1 MKSPR
6 VTLDQWLTFKTVV
19 DQGSYALAAEA
30 LNKSQSAISY
40 AINRLNK
47 QLPQPVLKLTGRK
60 ATLTPPGKTLYR
72 YAEQVLNQANAAE
85 AVAASL
91 AKGFESEVTVAVD
104 GLFEVGGLTFCFEEF
119 SHSFPNSRIRILE
132 TSLSGTTEALLEK
145 LADLVI
151 GPTVPVG
158 FHGRPLPPIK
168 MIPVAAPGHPLIK
181 GRQQVSEVELRSHRQ
196 VVLRDTGA
204 RREQDAGW
212 LGSEQRWTVSHF
224 STSIKLLKSG
234 VVFGFLPVNWIN
246 NELNNGELQPIPLQ
260 PNQDRIAQL
269 YLMMSDTLTAGPATR
284 ALADLIVARL

>member
-1 MKSPR
+1 MKQPR
-6 VTLDQWLTFKTVV
+6 ITLDQWLAFKSVV

-40 AINRLNK
+40 AINRLNE
-47 QLPQPVLKLTGRK
+47 QLPQAVLELRGRK
-60 ATLTPPGKTLYR
+60 ATLTSPGETLYR
-72 YAEQVLNQANAAE
+72 YAEQVLNQANTAE

-104 GLFEVGGLTFCFEEF
+104 GLFEVGGLTCCFEEF
-119 SHSFPNSRIRILE
+119 SRSFPHSRIRILE

-151 GPTVPVG
+151 GPTIPVG

-168 MIPVAAPGHPLIK
+168 MIPVAASGHALIK
-181 GRQQVSEVELRSHRQ
+181 NRQDVSEIELRSYRQ
-196 VVLRDTGA
+196 VVLRDTGV

-224 STSIKLLKSG
+224 STSVKLLKSG
-234 VVFGFLPVNWIN
+234 VVFGFVPENWIKD
-246 NELNNGELQPIPLQ
+246 ELKNGELQPIPLQ
-260 PNQDRIAQL
+260 PNQDRIAPL
-269 YLMMSDTLTAGPATR
+269 YLMMSDTIAAGPASR
-284 ALADLIVARL
+284 ALADLIVERL